1 MKSFYLIYVLISP
14 SVMDKMNFWNAK
26 RLSANKE
33 KGETLCSMLLRET
46 YSSNQLHTIMVHR
59 NCIF

>member
-1 MKSFYLIYVLISP
+1 
-14 SVMDKMNFWNAK
+14 MDKMNFWNAK

-46 YSSNQLHTIMVHR
+46 YSSSQLHTIMVHR